1 MSQPVAWTSRT
12 FAFNLPLDAFRAI
25 VDRLRGTADRAAEFT
40 EVSEELLSRRWKQKW
55 SAKENLGHLADLEPL
70 DEQRLR
76 EYIAGA
82 AVLSAA
88 DPANEVTEAA
98 GHNQVPIARL
108 VERLRASRLE
118 LVRKL
123 EALTEDE
130 IARTAF
136 HPRLRRP
143 MRLLDWAYFVAEHDD
158 HHLSQ
163 ARQAVLEAIE

>member
-1 MSQPVAWTSRT
+1 MQSVAWTSRT
-12 FAFNLPLDAFRAI
+12 FTFNLPLEAFRAV
-25 VDRLRGTADRAAEFT
+25 VDRLRGTAGRAAEFS
-40 EVSEELLSRRWKQKW
+40 EVSEELLSRRWKERW
-55 SAKENLGHLADLEPL
+55 SAKENLGHLADLQQL

-76 EYIAGA
+76 EYLAGA
-82 AVLSAA
+82 VALSAA
-88 DPANEVTEAA
+88 DPANHVTEAA
-98 GHNQVPIARL
+98 CHNQVPIVRL

-136 HPRLRRP
+136 HPRLQQP

-163 ARQAVLEAIE
+163 ARQAVLDAAE